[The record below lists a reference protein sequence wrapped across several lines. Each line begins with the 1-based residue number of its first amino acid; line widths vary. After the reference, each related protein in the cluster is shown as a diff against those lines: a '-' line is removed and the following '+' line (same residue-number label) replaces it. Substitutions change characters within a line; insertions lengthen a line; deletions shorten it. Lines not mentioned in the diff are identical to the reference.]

1 MSSKAKVRS
10 FAALLVLAAAF
21 LLAALLGWGIPVE
34 KARAETTHTVDSAQ
48 SLAQAMAAA
57 QEGDTVQLTA
67 TIKFDLTD
75 ADLVSSIWPG
85 RGPNKHLILDATD
98 DTLPAQ
104 SQTLDLNGNTLE
116 VITGSQE
123 SCFSLVGGVTLTI
136 TDSKGGGKIVGASN
150 GNFFN
155 GTAESGLVLED
166 VAIEFGDY
174 ADDIVADKPAI
185 STAGS
190 LSLNKV
196 TYNAGTSG
204 VDGPALV
211 DTESLADGTYV
222 YTVGSNYFVGG
233 EEILSQAG
241 AVAAIEE
248 TNESYASLK
257 DAFGAATDGKTV
269 KLLGDVY
276 LTETIVVEAG
286 SETIF
291 DLNGKNIT
299 VQKNGERSLYAI
311 DNYGT
316 LTIMDSL
323 ETGSITARGVENL
336 GSGVMTVNS
345 GKIISCDT
353 NGGASIWNEA
363 TLYVNGGTFE
373 TVHVGSPNDEFG
385 AGCLNNTGYALITGG
400 TFDSVNRR
408 TYAIISTTKM
418 EITPAE
424 GKEVNVFGAHGALS
438 SDGGTLVVNGGNYS
452 SSDYYGLYV
461 SNDGFGADPIQAAV
475 TVNGGTF
482 DGANYSVWIGSDY
495 NDPVNSTI
503 VINDGVFKKPLN
515 AQDVTREDA
524 IVVFGGTFSE
534 VLPAEYLADGI
545 VQMESD
551 GGFTVG
557 KAEELD
563 GAVAMIEETGRA
575 ILLCKRLSMLYPKTV
590 KSP

>member
-21 LLAALLGWGIPVE
+21 LLAALLGWGIPME
-34 KARAETTHTVDSAQ
+34 KVRAETTHTVDSAQ
-48 SLAQAMAAA
+48 SLAQAMATA

-155 GTAESGLVLED
+155 GTAESGLVLEG
-166 VAIEFGDY
+166 VAIEFSDY

-204 VDGPALV
+204 VGGPALV

-222 YTVGSNYFVGG
+222 YTEGSNYFVGG

-323 ETGSITARGVENL
+323 GTGSITARGVENL

-363 TLYVNGGTFE
+363 TLYVNGGTFG
-373 TVHVGSPNDEFG
+373 TVHVGSPNDTYG

-408 TYAIISTTKM
+408 TYAIISTNEM

-503 VINDGVFKKPLN
+503 VINDGVFKNL
-515 AQDVTREDA
+515 
-524 IVVFGGTFSE
+524 
-534 VLPAEYLADGI
+534 
-545 VQMESD
+545 
-551 GGFTVG
+551 
-557 KAEELD
+557 
-563 GAVAMIEETGRA
+563 
-575 ILLCKRLSMLYPKTV
+575 
-590 KSP
+590 